1 MTGVRMHVRN
11 KERLFAKLRAMDD
24 EIEKDLAAAT
34 LKSAEEVAAMAA
46 RLAPKNPATK
56 SEYYKSIVG
65 RQLLHR
71 DGNSLSG
78 SARNQVVRR
87 REAGKNV
94 LMRGVGAAGVFA
106 SWRWRFVEYG
116 TVNNMAW
123 PHLMPAYR
131 SMKKRI
137 RSRMSRAINKAT
149 KRIANR

>member
-34 LKSAEEVAAMAA
+34 LKSAEEVAAMAG

-56 SEYYKSIVG
+56 SEYYRSIVG

-71 DGNSLSG
+71 D
-78 SARNQVVRR
+78 
-87 REAGKNV
+87 
-94 LMRGVGAAGVFA
+94 RGYQGQTYTSRAVGAAGVFA

-131 SMKKRI
+131 SMKKLI